1 MEEKRGIVPLFV
13 GGLGNQMFQIAAA
26 FCVGFHNRCPVYI
39 PQITNNNNPH
49 RKDLQYS
56 ETIFKHFG
64 LIFNLENDSPQL
76 KQLLE
81 HYNYKPHNGY
91 SLMTPHKAWDPKD
104 VSPGT
109 IMTSYY
115 QYYPALEPREYEL
128 RHLFLEGL
136 KSYLDKLGKLNI
148 DEKRTAF
155 VHVRRGD
162 YLKNKDLYTL
172 TPQYYFIAL
181 NLMLKVLPYITKIY
195 VISDD
200 MEWVKSQIIFKSG
213 VIEFYESKDD
223 LECMALMSL
232 CKAGAICANS
242 TFSWWGAF
250 LGAHSIRAPVF
261 VPEHWTTNHTNDT
274 LDLFPTEWVKLV
286 YNRDYY
292 SDTYISDLLSMGKGI
307 IPITLGGLGNQMFNM
322 AAGYIAHRH
331 TGSPLYICRL
341 LADEN
346 VHNTSLHDYRKSV
359 FKYLGK
365 HIQYTHKDI
374 DITATLN
381 GFSYDIQILPKA
393 FQEWHPEEVKP
404 NTIMSSYYQYYPAI
418 QRFEHEIRDI
428 YIRGL
433 GEIRSKFPNYS
444 KSAFLHVRRG
454 DYLKYS
460 DIHYIQPI
468 SYYEKALQRLMS
480 MKQVHQIL
488 VFSDDIEWVQSQ
500 DFFKNPLMKIM
511 NLEDELD
518 TLACMSL
525 CKGGAIC
532 ANSTFSWWG
541 AFLGSYG
548 ERSPVFVPGHW
559 IGNEQPVK
567 LFPDEWIVI

>member
-1 MEEKRGIVPLFV
+1 MEEKRGIVPFFV

-39 PQITNNNNPH
+39 PLITNNNNPH

-76 KQLLE
+76 KQLLT
-81 HYNYKPHNGY
+81 HYKYESHKGHTLYAPY
-91 SLMTPHKAWDPKD
+91 KAWDPKE
-104 VSPGT
+104 VAPGT

-115 QYYPALEPREYEL
+115 QYYPALEPREYEI
-128 RHLFLEGL
+128 RCLFLEGIR
-136 KSYLDKLGKLNI
+136 SYIDKLAHLNI
-148 DEKRTAF
+148 DEKTTAF

-162 YLKNKDLYTL
+162 YLINKELNAL
-172 TPQYYFIAL
+172 TPQYYFITL
-181 NLMLKVLPYITKIY
+181 NLILKVLPYITKIY

-200 MEWVKSQIIFKSG
+200 MEWVKSQIIFKSN
-213 VIEFYESKDD
+213 VIEFFESKDE

-261 VPEHWTTNHTNDT
+261 VPEHWVKNNTND
-274 LDLFPTEWVKLV
+274 LQNLFPAEWVKMG

-292 SDTYISDLLSMGKGI
+292 SDTYISDLLSMSKGI

-322 AAGYIAHRH
+322 AAGYVAHRH

-341 LADEN
+341 LPNEN
-346 VHNTSLHDYRKSV
+346 VHNTSLHDYRKSI

-374 DITATLN
+374 DITAALH
-381 GFSYDIQILPKA
+381 GFSYDIQIIAKA
-393 FQEWHPEEVKP
+393 FAEWYPEKISSK
-404 NTIMSSYYQYYPAI
+404 TIMSSYYQFYPPI
-418 QRFEHEIRDI
+418 EKFEHEIRDI
-428 YIRGL
+428 FVRGL
-433 GEIRSKFPNYS
+433 EEIRSKFPDYS

-454 DYLKYS
+454 DYLKYQ
-460 DIHYIQPI
+460 DIHYIQPL
-468 SYYEKALQRLMS
+468 SYYEKAIEKLMS
-480 MKQVHQIL
+480 MKQVDQIL
-488 VFSDDIEWVQSQ
+488 VFSDDLEWIKSQ
-500 DFFKNPLMKIM
+500 DLFKNPLMKIM
-511 NLEDELD
+511 ELDDELD

-525 CKGGAIC
+525 CKAGAIC

-541 AFLGSYG
+541 AFLGAHG
-548 ERSPVFVPGHW
+548 ARSPVFVPERW

-567 LFPDEWIVI
+567 LFPDEWIII